1 MPFVKNLV
9 VPYHA
14 TGSASADGPAAVQMI
29 LEQIGASPPPS
40 QAVIEA
46 EITAGNVEPADWYS
60 DPEGVKVALNNL
72 KPPPPTF
79 TNHFVI
85 FSYPAEADGSR
96 KITYTLHHYQV
107 ATATLVYSG
116 GHWIVVKGVQTDVD
130 PLASATYSIDGFWIH
145 NPWPDDPVAGA
156 PSQDVWIS
164 YAQWASTY
172 FTSNVYGPTGGN
184 WLNKYVS
191 VCDPA
196 EPRLGKL
203 VPARIKPRAA
213 GDHILSPDLGLE
225 ALREEVRAR
234 ALLESPQFARAWER
248 GRPGEPM
255 LVRRLDRPDEFT
267 YLFPWGSDDG
277 IVAAI
282 QLDARFG
289 ILNEA
294 ALFTRPAPF
303 PYFGRKEILRR
314 LEAGVLEVNPA
325 GRSHEIKRKP
335 FQMRLWPGTWC
346 LQQALVWQ
354 PCWESRSPAF
364 PFYVLAVGPR
374 VFFISTLDGAVYDG
388 LQPFGGRGRPRRG
401 GA

>member
-1 MPFVKNLV
+1 
-9 VPYHA
+9 
-14 TGSASADGPAAVQMI
+14 MI

-40 QAVIEA
+40 QAAIEA
-46 EITAGNVEPADWYS
+46 EITAGNAEPADWYS

-79 TNHFVI
+79 NNHFVI

-116 GHWIVVKGVQTDVD
+116 GHWILVKGVQTDVD

-164 YAQWASTY
+164 YAQWVSTY
-172 FTSNVYGPTGGN
+172 FTSNVYGPVGGR
-184 WLNKYVS
+184 WLNQYVS
-191 VCDPA
+191 VCDPD

-203 VPARIKPRAA
+203 VPSRVELRAA
-213 GDHILSPDLGLE
+213 GDHLLGPELALE
-225 ALREEVRAR
+225 ALRAEIQAR
-234 ALLESPQFARAWER
+234 ALPEHPQFARVFER
-248 GRPGEPM
+248 GRPFDPL
-255 LVRRLDRPDEFT
+255 LVRRLDRPDEFSL
-267 YLFPWGSDDG
+267 LFPWGGEDG
-277 IVAAI
+277 VEAAM

-289 ILNEA
+289 VLNEA

-303 PYFGRKEILRR
+303 PYFERNEILRR
-314 LEAGVLEVNPA
+314 LESGMLEVNASARA
-325 GRSHEIKRKP
+325 GELKLKRY
-335 FQMRLWPGTWC
+335 QVRLWPGTWC

-354 PCWESRSPAF
+354 SCWESRSPAF
-364 PFYVLAVGPR
+364 PFYVLGVGPR
-374 VFFISTLDGAVYDG
+374 VFFISTLDEAVYDG
-388 LQPFGGRGRPRRG
+388 LHPFGGRGRMPRG